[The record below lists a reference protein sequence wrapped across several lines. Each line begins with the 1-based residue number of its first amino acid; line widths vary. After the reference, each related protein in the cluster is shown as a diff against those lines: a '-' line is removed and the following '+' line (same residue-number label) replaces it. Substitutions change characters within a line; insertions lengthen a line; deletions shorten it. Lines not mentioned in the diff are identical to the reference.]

1 MLSNKLLVRSSQF
14 PGNSRISHKD
24 CNCDGLVTVLKL
36 EQSLLNPDSTIL
48 NLLHVIK
55 QLCSLGDKPE
65 DLDLCTLQGVVA
77 NLTTASLRSS
87 ARPLLTDRTAYIVVK
102 VIRSDNYIRYFP
114 LCHNSLQTKDFV
126 KVLREQERIGTA
138 SYSSSRTS
146 LGVDSKEARYIEDL
160 TSVVKCSSRR
170 SKNKVSSMTSP
181 STLSL
186 SGTTSGK
193 RASTVHK

>member
-1 MLSNKLLVRSSQF
+1 M
-14 PGNSRISHKD
+14 
-24 CNCDGLVTVLKL
+24 LKL

-102 VIRSDNYIRYFP
+102 VISKLFCVLGLHYGF
-114 LCHNSLQTKDFV
+114 SL
-126 KVLREQERIGTA
+126 L
-138 SYSSSRTS
+138 
-146 LGVDSKEARYIEDL
+146 
-160 TSVVKCSSRR
+160 SVS
-170 SKNKVSSMTSP
+170 
-181 STLSL
+181 
-186 SGTTSGK
+186 
-193 RASTVHK
+193 